1 MYGARGAG
9 VAERENVMHRLTVIQ
24 GTLGKAFGVMGG
36 YIAASRALIDMV
48 RSYAPGFIFTTALPP
63 ALCAGANASIRHLM
77 DSSEER
83 EMQKYKV
90 QVARDMLT
98 KSGLPVM
105 PTQSHIIPILVADP
119 VLCKQASDML
129 LNQFDIYVQPIN
141 FPTVPR
147 GTERLR
153 ITPSPIHTHEMVME
167 LTRALVWVFERLGI
181 NADVESLKDAA

>member
-1 MYGARGAG
+1 
-9 VAERENVMHRLTVIQ
+9 
-24 GTLGKAFGVMGG
+24 MGG
-36 YIAASRALIDMV
+36 YIAASRALVDMI

-63 ALCAGANASIRHLM
+63 SLCAGANASIRHLM
-77 DSSEER
+77 QSQEER
-83 EMQKYKV
+83 DMQKYKV

-98 KSGLPVM
+98 KAGLTVMPSVSHILPV
-105 PTQSHIIPILVADP
+105 LVGDP

-129 LNQFDIYVQPIN
+129 ISQFDLYVQPIN

-153 ITPSPIHTHEMVME
+153 ITPTPAHTHEMIVE

-181 NADVESLKDAA
+181 KPDMAVLEQKAA